1 MPKTRIQDTLFQMT
15 AIQKMSDDGLVKLIN
30 DLKADIEQLEF
41 AFTAKNLLGMGV
53 KEDIER
59 NSRYHLY
66 CELLLDAL
74 KKERKNRKNQQIST
88 NKNEL
93 K

>member
-1 MPKTRIQDTLFQMT
+1 MT
-15 AIQKMSDDGLVKLIN
+15 AIHKMSDDGLVKLIN

-59 NSRYHLY
+59 NSRYHIY
-66 CELLLDAL
+66 CELLLEIA
-74 KKERKNRKNQQIST
+74 KNEQKNRKN
-88 NKNEL
+88 N
-93 K
+93 

>member
-1 MPKTRIQDTLFQMT
+1 MPKTQVQNTLFQTT
-15 AIQKMSDDGLVKLIN
+15 AIHKMSDDGLAKLIT
-30 DLKADIEQLEF
+30 DLKSDIVQLEF

-66 CELLLDAL
+66 CELLLDVV
-74 KKERKNRKNQQIST
+74 KKERKNRKNQQTKT
-88 NKNEL
+88 N
-93 K
+93 

>member
-1 MPKTRIQDTLFQMT
+1 MI
-15 AIQKMSDDGLVKLIN
+15 AIHKMSDDGLTKLIK
-30 DLKADIEQLEF
+30 DLKADIEQLDFSF
-41 AFTAKNLLGMGV
+41 AAKNLLGMGV

-66 CELLLDAL
+66 CELLLDAV
-74 KKERKNRKNQQIST
+74 KKEQKTRKSKT
-88 NKNEL
+88 KNEL

>member
-1 MPKTRIQDTLFQMT
+1 MKKSQTSNKCF
-15 AIQKMSDDGLVKLIN
+15 AIQKISNDGLAELIT
-30 DLKADIEQLEF
+30 DLKNDIEQLDF
-41 AFTAKNLLGMGV
+41 ISIAKNLSGMGV

-59 NSRYHLY
+59 DARYRSY
-66 CELLLDAL
+66 CILLLDAV
-74 KKERKNRKNQQIST
+74 KKERKKRKNQQISA

>member
-1 MPKTRIQDTLFQMT
+1 MKKSQTSNKVV
-15 AIQKMSDDGLVKLIN
+15 AIQKMSDDGLAELIN

-59 NSRYHLY
+59 NTRCRIY
-66 CELLLDAL
+66 CELLLDVV
-74 KKERKNRKNQQIST
+74 KKERKNRKNQQFST